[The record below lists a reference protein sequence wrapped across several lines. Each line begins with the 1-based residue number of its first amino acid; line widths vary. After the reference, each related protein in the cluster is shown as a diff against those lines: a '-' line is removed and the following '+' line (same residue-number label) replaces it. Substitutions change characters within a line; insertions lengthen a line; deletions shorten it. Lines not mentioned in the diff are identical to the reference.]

1 MSCFIDFQKAFDS
14 IDHGILLQNLAD
26 YGFRGPILKILDYW
40 NNCFQYVQVKN
51 IISSK
56 LPIKFG
62 VPQGSLLGPFFE
74 CIQMTFRKM

>member
-14 IDHGILLQNLAD
+14 IDHRILLQKLVD
-26 YGFRGPILKILDYW
+26 YGFRGPILKILEGYL
-40 NNCFQYVQVKN
+40 NNRFQYVQVKN

-62 VPQGSLLGPFFE
+62 VHQGFILGPFFNSVY
-74 CIQMTFRKM
+74 K